1 MADDSQRA
9 KARSTFGSSFFE
21 NSKAIPAPKNFAA
34 AQQKTA
40 NSRPIPTFKVGGA
53 VKKADSG
60 MPRNRP
66 MPYDKM
72 GSKLPRKADGGLTDV
87 RKAAVMQRAM
97 NDQPGVPMTGM
108 GTQPMR
114 VMKNGGKVMKK
125 AEGGVSDFGKAF
137 RDARKMGVDQFTF
150 NGKKYTTEMAKPA
163 AAKPAAPKAPAYT
176 PRAPSP
182 LTVQTYADNKKPL
195 PNTAPKAANQTPN
208 QMYRE
213 MMGKSA
219 PTPKAPGKSFSA
231 AMGEVGA
238 IERARNAKKDSERAA
253 AATSRGKT
261 LERFLKG
268 RSYFDKYPEERP
280 EYMRRAEGGTVKPA
294 PNKSGGKKDAEYGD
308 YVISGRPKMPPPKK
322 AAPRPTMPPKTG
334 DKRDA
339 EYGDYVISKAM
350 GGGVQTSADTAR
362 KLATEMGGMK
372 HGGVQ
377 KKSLGGVLKKIAPY
391 AAMGLVGAAL
401 GKKNPLKAGALGA
414 VGALMMGKKKR
425 PIVPPIVPPVAGA
438 GSSVAAGAGGTPV
451 SGQPGVN
458 KYFVN
463 DTFDTTDKNKFMQVK
478 KGGPVGKY
486 AVGGAGKTRLGMAP
500 IKRAQGGAAKVRKG
514 MMTPKGKITP
524 GVKPHKG
531 IGAF

>member
-87 RKAAVMQRAM
+87 RKSAVMQRAM
-97 NDQPGVPMTGM
+97 GDQPNVPMTGM
-108 GTQPMR
+108 GTQPMK

-125 AEGGVSDFGKAF
+125 
-137 RDARKMGVDQFTF
+137 
-150 NGKKYTTEMAKPA
+150 
-163 AAKPAAPKAPAYT
+163 
-176 PRAPSP
+176 
-182 LTVQTYADNKKPL
+182 
-195 PNTAPKAANQTPN
+195 
-208 QMYRE
+208 
-213 MMGKSA
+213 
-219 PTPKAPGKSFSA
+219 
-231 AMGEVGA
+231 
-238 IERARNAKKDSERAA
+238 
-253 AATSRGKT
+253 
-261 LERFLKG
+261 
-268 RSYFDKYPEERP
+268 
-280 EYMRRAEGGTVKPA
+280 AEGGTVKPA
-294 PNKSGGKKDAEYGD
+294 PNKSGGKKDAEYGDYVIGKAKGGPVAKFFKKNNIGTYTDAKGRAVTNADLPENVRDAVKVYGARRNLAREAQDTKDQKENQRKINRLYDPKTRPEAVQKMNADGLSAGFQERRSFAKGGTVDPLKNKMGGKTDPEYGD

-339 EYGDYVISKAM
+339 EYGDYVIAKAM
-350 GGGVQTSADTAR
+350 GGKVQTSSDTAR

-391 AAMGLVGAAL
+391 AAIGLAGAAL
-401 GKKNPLKAGALGA
+401 GKGKPFKAGALGA
-414 VGALMMGKKKR
+414 VGALMMGKKKK
-425 PIVPPIVPPVAGA
+425 PIVPPAAGA
-438 GSSVAAGAGGTPV
+438 AAAGAGAGAGAAAGTPV
-451 SGQPGVN
+451 PGQPGVN
-458 KYFVN
+458 KYFVD

>member
-53 VKKADSG
+53 VKKADGG
-60 MPRNRP
+60 MPRNRA
-66 MPYDKM
+66 MPYDRPDSM
-72 GSKLPRKADGGLTDV
+72 QRGMANGGLTDV
-87 RKAAVMQRAM
+87 RKSAVMQRAM
-97 NDQPGVPMTGM
+97 GDQPNVPMTGM
-108 GTQPMR
+108 GTQPMK
-114 VMKNGGKVMKK
+114 VMNHGGKVMKK
-125 AEGGVSDFGKAF
+125 A
-137 RDARKMGVDQFTF
+137 Q
-150 NGKKYTTEMAKPA
+150 
-163 AAKPAAPKAPAYT
+163 
-176 PRAPSP
+176 
-182 LTVQTYADNKKPL
+182 
-195 PNTAPKAANQTPN
+195 
-208 QMYRE
+208 
-213 MMGKSA
+213 
-219 PTPKAPGKSFSA
+219 
-231 AMGEVGA
+231 
-238 IERARNAKKDSERAA
+238 
-253 AATSRGKT
+253 
-261 LERFLKG
+261 
-268 RSYFDKYPEERP
+268 
-280 EYMRRAEGGTVKPA
+280 GGTVKPA

-334 DKRDA
+334 GKKDA

-414 VGALMMGKKKR
+414 VGALMMGKKKK
-425 PIVPPIVPPVAGA
+425 PIVPPVAGAGAGA

>member
-1 MADDSQRA
+1 MEAVMADDSQRA

-97 NDQPGVPMTGM
+97 GDQPGVPMTGM
-108 GTQPMR
+108 GTQPMK
-114 VMKNGGKVMKK
+114 VMKHGGKVMKK
-125 AEGGVSDFGKAF
+125 A
-137 RDARKMGVDQFTF
+137 Q
-150 NGKKYTTEMAKPA
+150 
-163 AAKPAAPKAPAYT
+163 
-176 PRAPSP
+176 
-182 LTVQTYADNKKPL
+182 
-195 PNTAPKAANQTPN
+195 
-208 QMYRE
+208 
-213 MMGKSA
+213 
-219 PTPKAPGKSFSA
+219 
-231 AMGEVGA
+231 
-238 IERARNAKKDSERAA
+238 
-253 AATSRGKT
+253 
-261 LERFLKG
+261 
-268 RSYFDKYPEERP
+268 
-280 EYMRRAEGGTVKPA
+280 GGTVKPA

-339 EYGDYVISKAM
+339 EYGDYVIAKAM
-350 GGGVQTSADTAR
+350 GGGVQTSSDTAR

-391 AAMGLVGAAL
+391 AAMGVIGAAL

-414 VGALMMGKKKR
+414 VGALMMGKKKK
-425 PIVPPIVPPVAGA
+425 PIVPPAAGA
-438 GSSVAAGAGGTPV
+438 GVGSSVAAGAGTPV
-451 SGQPGVN
+451 KDQPGVN
-458 KYFVN
+458 KYFVD

>member
-21 NSKAIPAPKNFAA
+21 NSKAIPAPKNFAT

-87 RKAAVMQRAM
+87 RKSAVMQRAM
-97 NDQPGVPMTGM
+97 GDQPNVPMTGM
-108 GTQPMR
+108 GTQPMK
-114 VMKNGGKVMKK
+114 VMNHGGKVMKK
-125 AEGGVSDFGKAF
+125 A
-137 RDARKMGVDQFTF
+137 Q
-150 NGKKYTTEMAKPA
+150 
-163 AAKPAAPKAPAYT
+163 
-176 PRAPSP
+176 
-182 LTVQTYADNKKPL
+182 
-195 PNTAPKAANQTPN
+195 
-208 QMYRE
+208 
-213 MMGKSA
+213 
-219 PTPKAPGKSFSA
+219 
-231 AMGEVGA
+231 
-238 IERARNAKKDSERAA
+238 
-253 AATSRGKT
+253 
-261 LERFLKG
+261 
-268 RSYFDKYPEERP
+268 
-280 EYMRRAEGGTVKPA
+280 GGTVKPA

-339 EYGDYVISKAM
+339 EYGDYVIAKAM
-350 GGGVQTSADTAR
+350 GGKVQTSSDTAR

-377 KKSLGGVLKKIAPY
+377 KKSIGGVLKKIAPY

-414 VGALMMGKKKR
+414 VGALMMGKKKK
-425 PIVPPIVPPVAGA
+425 PIVPPATGA
-438 GSSVAAGAGGTPV
+438 AAAGAAGLGAAVGTPV

-458 KYFVN
+458 KYFVD

-478 KGGPVGKY
+478 KGGPVGTY

>member
-377 KKSLGGVLKKIAPY
+377 KKSLGGVLKKIALRSVRRTPSRP
-391 AAMGLVGAAL
+391 ALLV
-401 GKKNPLKAGALGA
+401 PLEL
-414 VGALMMGKKKR
+414 
-425 PIVPPIVPPVAGA
+425 
-438 GSSVAAGAGGTPV
+438 
-451 SGQPGVN
+451 
-458 KYFVN
+458 
-463 DTFDTTDKNKFMQVK
+463 
-478 KGGPVGKY
+478 
-486 AVGGAGKTRLGMAP
+486 
-500 IKRAQGGAAKVRKG
+500 
-514 MMTPKGKITP
+514 
-524 GVKPHKG
+524 
-531 IGAF
+531 

>member
-97 NDQPGVPMTGM
+97 GDQPNVPMTGM

-114 VMKNGGKVMKK
+114 VMKTGGKVMKK
-125 AEGGVSDFGKAF
+125 
-137 RDARKMGVDQFTF
+137 
-150 NGKKYTTEMAKPA
+150 
-163 AAKPAAPKAPAYT
+163 
-176 PRAPSP
+176 
-182 LTVQTYADNKKPL
+182 
-195 PNTAPKAANQTPN
+195 
-208 QMYRE
+208 
-213 MMGKSA
+213 
-219 PTPKAPGKSFSA
+219 
-231 AMGEVGA
+231 
-238 IERARNAKKDSERAA
+238 
-253 AATSRGKT
+253 
-261 LERFLKG
+261 
-268 RSYFDKYPEERP
+268 
-280 EYMRRAEGGTVKPA
+280 AEGGTVKPA

-308 YVISGRPKMPPPKK
+308 YVISGRPKMPPLRTMLGPPPPKPSK
-322 AAPRPTMPPKTG
+322 MPPLRTMLGPTPPKPSKPAPRPTMPPKTG
-334 DKRDA
+334 NKRDA
-339 EYGDYVISKAM
+339 EYGDYVIAKAM
-350 GGGVQTSADTAR
+350 GGKVQTSSDTAR

-391 AAMGLVGAAL
+391 AAIGLMGAAL
-401 GKKNPLKAGALGA
+401 GKGKPFKAGALGA
-414 VGALMMGKKKR
+414 VGALMMGKKKK

-438 GSSVAAGAGGTPV
+438 GAGTNTSNP
-451 SGQPGVN
+451 
-458 KYFVN
+458 
-463 DTFDTTDKNKFMQVK
+463 NKFLNVDSTDLK

>member
-53 VKKADSG
+53 VKKADGG
-60 MPRNRP
+60 MPRNRA
-66 MPYDKM
+66 MPYDRPDSM
-72 GSKLPRKADGGLTDV
+72 QRGMANGGLTDV
-87 RKAAVMQRAM
+87 RKSAVMQRAM
-97 NDQPGVPMTGM
+97 GDQPNVPMTGM
-108 GTQPMR
+108 GTQPMK
-114 VMKNGGKVMKK
+114 VMNHGGKVMKK
-125 AEGGVSDFGKAF
+125 A
-137 RDARKMGVDQFTF
+137 Q
-150 NGKKYTTEMAKPA
+150 
-163 AAKPAAPKAPAYT
+163 
-176 PRAPSP
+176 
-182 LTVQTYADNKKPL
+182 
-195 PNTAPKAANQTPN
+195 
-208 QMYRE
+208 
-213 MMGKSA
+213 
-219 PTPKAPGKSFSA
+219 
-231 AMGEVGA
+231 
-238 IERARNAKKDSERAA
+238 
-253 AATSRGKT
+253 
-261 LERFLKG
+261 
-268 RSYFDKYPEERP
+268 
-280 EYMRRAEGGTVKPA
+280 GGTVKPA

-334 DKRDA
+334 GKKDA

-414 VGALMMGKKKR
+414 VGALMMGKKKK
-425 PIVPPIVPPVAGA
+425 PIVPPVAGA
-438 GSSVAAGAGGTPV
+438 GAGVGSSVAAGAGGTPV

>member
-53 VKKADSG
+53 VKKADGG
-60 MPRNRP
+60 MPRNRA
-66 MPYDKM
+66 MPYDRPDSM
-72 GSKLPRKADGGLTDV
+72 QRGMANGGLTDV
-87 RKAAVMQRAM
+87 RKSAVMQRAM
-97 NDQPGVPMTGM
+97 GDQPNVPMTGM
-108 GTQPMR
+108 GTQPMK
-114 VMKNGGKVMKK
+114 VMNHGGKVMKK
-125 AEGGVSDFGKAF
+125 A
-137 RDARKMGVDQFTF
+137 Q
-150 NGKKYTTEMAKPA
+150 
-163 AAKPAAPKAPAYT
+163 
-176 PRAPSP
+176 
-182 LTVQTYADNKKPL
+182 
-195 PNTAPKAANQTPN
+195 
-208 QMYRE
+208 
-213 MMGKSA
+213 
-219 PTPKAPGKSFSA
+219 
-231 AMGEVGA
+231 
-238 IERARNAKKDSERAA
+238 
-253 AATSRGKT
+253 
-261 LERFLKG
+261 
-268 RSYFDKYPEERP
+268 
-280 EYMRRAEGGTVKPA
+280 GGTVKPA

-414 VGALMMGKKKR
+414 VGALMMGKKKK
-425 PIVPPIVPPVAGA
+425 PIVPPVAGA
-438 GSSVAAGAGGTPV
+438 GAGAGSSVAAGSGTPV
-451 SGQPGVN
+451 KDQPGVN

>member
-53 VKKADSG
+53 VKKADGG
-60 MPRNRP
+60 MPRNRA
-66 MPYDKM
+66 MPYDRPDSM
-72 GSKLPRKADGGLTDV
+72 QRGMANGGLTDV
-87 RKAAVMQRAM
+87 RKSAVMQRAM
-97 NDQPGVPMTGM
+97 GDQPNVPMTGM
-108 GTQPMR
+108 GTQPMK
-114 VMKNGGKVMKK
+114 VMNHGGKVMKK
-125 AEGGVSDFGKAF
+125 A
-137 RDARKMGVDQFTF
+137 Q
-150 NGKKYTTEMAKPA
+150 
-163 AAKPAAPKAPAYT
+163 
-176 PRAPSP
+176 
-182 LTVQTYADNKKPL
+182 
-195 PNTAPKAANQTPN
+195 
-208 QMYRE
+208 
-213 MMGKSA
+213 
-219 PTPKAPGKSFSA
+219 
-231 AMGEVGA
+231 
-238 IERARNAKKDSERAA
+238 
-253 AATSRGKT
+253 
-261 LERFLKG
+261 
-268 RSYFDKYPEERP
+268 
-280 EYMRRAEGGTVKPA
+280 GGTVKPA

-414 VGALMMGKKKR
+414 VGALMMGKKKK
-425 PIVPPIVPPVAGA
+425 PIVPPVAGAGAGA

>member
-53 VKKADSG
+53 VKKADGG
-60 MPRNRP
+60 MPRNRA
-66 MPYDKM
+66 MPYDRPDSM
-72 GSKLPRKADGGLTDV
+72 QRGMANGGLTDV
-87 RKAAVMQRAM
+87 RKSAVMQRAM
-97 NDQPGVPMTGM
+97 GDQPNVPMTGM
-108 GTQPMR
+108 GTQPMK
-114 VMKNGGKVMKK
+114 VMNHGGKVMKK
-125 AEGGVSDFGKAF
+125 A
-137 RDARKMGVDQFTF
+137 Q
-150 NGKKYTTEMAKPA
+150 
-163 AAKPAAPKAPAYT
+163 
-176 PRAPSP
+176 
-182 LTVQTYADNKKPL
+182 
-195 PNTAPKAANQTPN
+195 
-208 QMYRE
+208 
-213 MMGKSA
+213 
-219 PTPKAPGKSFSA
+219 
-231 AMGEVGA
+231 
-238 IERARNAKKDSERAA
+238 
-253 AATSRGKT
+253 
-261 LERFLKG
+261 
-268 RSYFDKYPEERP
+268 
-280 EYMRRAEGGTVKPA
+280 GGTVKPA

-377 KKSLGGVLKKIAPY
+377 KKSIGGVLKKIAPY

-414 VGALMMGKKKR
+414 VGALMMGKKKK
-425 PIVPPIVPPVAGA
+425 PIVPPVAGAGAGA

>member
-53 VKKADSG
+53 VKKADGG
-60 MPRNRP
+60 MPRNRA
-66 MPYDKM
+66 MPYDRPDSM
-72 GSKLPRKADGGLTDV
+72 QRGMANGGLTDV
-87 RKAAVMQRAM
+87 RKSAVMQRAM

-108 GTQPMR
+108 GTQPMK

-213 MMGKSA
+213 MMGKSS

-231 AMGEVGA
+231 AMSEVGA

-280 EYMRRAEGGTVKPA
+280 EYMRRAEGGTVKPPA
-294 PNKSGGKKDAEYGD
+294 
-308 YVISGRPKMPPPKK
+308 PKK
-322 AAPRPTMPPKTG
+322 PAPRPTMPPKTG

-414 VGALMMGKKKR
+414 VGALMMGKKKK
-425 PIVPPIVPPVAGA
+425 PIVPPVVPPVAGA

>member
-53 VKKADSG
+53 VKKADGG
-60 MPRNRP
+60 MPRNRA
-66 MPYDKM
+66 MPYDRPDSM
-72 GSKLPRKADGGLTDV
+72 QRGMANGGLTDV
-87 RKAAVMQRAM
+87 RKSAVMQRAM
-97 NDQPGVPMTGM
+97 GDQPNVPMTGM
-108 GTQPMR
+108 GTQPMK
-114 VMKNGGKVMKK
+114 VMNHGGKVMKK
-125 AEGGVSDFGKAF
+125 A
-137 RDARKMGVDQFTF
+137 Q
-150 NGKKYTTEMAKPA
+150 
-163 AAKPAAPKAPAYT
+163 
-176 PRAPSP
+176 
-182 LTVQTYADNKKPL
+182 
-195 PNTAPKAANQTPN
+195 
-208 QMYRE
+208 
-213 MMGKSA
+213 
-219 PTPKAPGKSFSA
+219 
-231 AMGEVGA
+231 
-238 IERARNAKKDSERAA
+238 
-253 AATSRGKT
+253 
-261 LERFLKG
+261 
-268 RSYFDKYPEERP
+268 
-280 EYMRRAEGGTVKPA
+280 GGTVKPA

-334 DKRDA
+334 GKKDA
-339 EYGDYVISKAM
+339 EYGDYVIAKAM
-350 GGGVQTSADTAR
+350 GGKVQTSSDTAR

-414 VGALMMGKKKR
+414 VGALMMGKKKK
-425 PIVPPIVPPVAGA
+425 PIVPPVAGAGAGA

>member
-1 MADDSQRA
+1 MEAVMADDSQRA

-53 VKKADSG
+53 VKKADGG
-60 MPRNRP
+60 MPRNRA
-66 MPYDKM
+66 MPYDRPDSM
-72 GSKLPRKADGGLTDV
+72 QRGMANGGLTDV
-87 RKAAVMQRAM
+87 RKSAVMQRAM
-97 NDQPGVPMTGM
+97 GDQPNVPMTGM
-108 GTQPMR
+108 GTQPMK
-114 VMKNGGKVMKK
+114 VMNHGGKVMKK
-125 AEGGVSDFGKAF
+125 A
-137 RDARKMGVDQFTF
+137 Q
-150 NGKKYTTEMAKPA
+150 
-163 AAKPAAPKAPAYT
+163 
-176 PRAPSP
+176 
-182 LTVQTYADNKKPL
+182 
-195 PNTAPKAANQTPN
+195 
-208 QMYRE
+208 
-213 MMGKSA
+213 
-219 PTPKAPGKSFSA
+219 
-231 AMGEVGA
+231 
-238 IERARNAKKDSERAA
+238 
-253 AATSRGKT
+253 
-261 LERFLKG
+261 
-268 RSYFDKYPEERP
+268 
-280 EYMRRAEGGTVKPA
+280 GGTVKPA

-414 VGALMMGKKKR
+414 VGALMMGKKKK
-425 PIVPPIVPPVAGA
+425 PIVPPVAGAGAGA

>member
-53 VKKADSG
+53 VKKADGG
-60 MPRNRP
+60 MPRNRA
-66 MPYDKM
+66 MPYDRPDSM
-72 GSKLPRKADGGLTDV
+72 QRGMANGGLTDV
-87 RKAAVMQRAM
+87 RKSAVMQRAM
-97 NDQPGVPMTGM
+97 GDQPNVPMTGM
-108 GTQPMR
+108 GTQPMK
-114 VMKNGGKVMKK
+114 VMNHGGKVMKK
-125 AEGGVSDFGKAF
+125 A
-137 RDARKMGVDQFTF
+137 Q
-150 NGKKYTTEMAKPA
+150 
-163 AAKPAAPKAPAYT
+163 
-176 PRAPSP
+176 
-182 LTVQTYADNKKPL
+182 
-195 PNTAPKAANQTPN
+195 
-208 QMYRE
+208 
-213 MMGKSA
+213 
-219 PTPKAPGKSFSA
+219 
-231 AMGEVGA
+231 
-238 IERARNAKKDSERAA
+238 
-253 AATSRGKT
+253 
-261 LERFLKG
+261 
-268 RSYFDKYPEERP
+268 
-280 EYMRRAEGGTVKPA
+280 GGTVKPA

-414 VGALMMGKKKR
+414 VGALMMGKKKK
-425 PIVPPIVPPVAGA
+425 PIVPPVAGA
-438 GSSVAAGAGGTPV
+438 GAGVGSSVAAGAGGTPV

>member
-1 MADDSQRA
+1 MMADDSQRA

-21 NSKAIPAPKNFAA
+21 NSKAIPAPKNFAT

-87 RKAAVMQRAM
+87 RKSAVMQRAM
-97 NDQPGVPMTGM
+97 GDQPNVPMTGM
-108 GTQPMR
+108 GTQPMK
-114 VMKNGGKVMKK
+114 VMNHGGKVMKK
-125 AEGGVSDFGKAF
+125 A
-137 RDARKMGVDQFTF
+137 Q
-150 NGKKYTTEMAKPA
+150 
-163 AAKPAAPKAPAYT
+163 
-176 PRAPSP
+176 
-182 LTVQTYADNKKPL
+182 
-195 PNTAPKAANQTPN
+195 
-208 QMYRE
+208 
-213 MMGKSA
+213 
-219 PTPKAPGKSFSA
+219 
-231 AMGEVGA
+231 
-238 IERARNAKKDSERAA
+238 
-253 AATSRGKT
+253 
-261 LERFLKG
+261 
-268 RSYFDKYPEERP
+268 
-280 EYMRRAEGGTVKPA
+280 GGTVKPA

-339 EYGDYVISKAM
+339 EYGDYVIAKAM
-350 GGGVQTSADTAR
+350 GGKVQTSSDTAR

-377 KKSLGGVLKKIAPY
+377 KKSIGGVLKKIAPY

-414 VGALMMGKKKR
+414 VGALMMGKKKK
-425 PIVPPIVPPVAGA
+425 PIVPPATGA
-438 GSSVAAGAGGTPV
+438 AAAGAAGLGAAVGTPV

-458 KYFVN
+458 KYFVD

-478 KGGPVGKY
+478 KGGPVGTY